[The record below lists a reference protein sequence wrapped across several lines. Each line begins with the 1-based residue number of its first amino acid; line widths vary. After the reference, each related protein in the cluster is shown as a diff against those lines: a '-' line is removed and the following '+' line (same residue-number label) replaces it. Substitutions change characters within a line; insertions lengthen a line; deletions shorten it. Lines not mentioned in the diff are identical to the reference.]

1 MLGFVPP
8 KTFKDKLTERA
19 NNYELDITGYVEEIK
34 EKMQE
39 HFTIRKFDLHLIKTE
54 PNSSTIAL
62 GQSSPGSMSL
72 FVPRPADPE
81 NIKSSSQTFLKN
93 SALKIKICLF
103 QSKNSKTINPIPSTW
118 NGKTRA

>member
-81 NIKSSSQTFLKN
+81 KYQKLFADVFKELGFEDKDMSFSIQEFKDHKSYTLH
-93 SALKIKICLF
+93 LE
-103 QSKNSKTINPIPSTW
+103 W
-118 NGKTRA
+118 